1 MTKII
6 HTFLALLFPIFSF
19 ACGADV
25 HAFHLKITTTTGVV
39 DGYLSYAYHFD
50 QDSLSDPAYLKDIV
64 FANEEDWEKIILHTQ
79 RISYTYSDGENVF
92 QIPHFPVES
101 ELVLAL
107 SEISEIELLD
117 SPEALPVCELLAPM
131 DNEDGLWASQPPLAT
146 HSIETDYF
154 LFDIFLHSLD
164 PVSQQAFDAA
174 KDTLQAAVQDMD
186 WADTVSLEEE
196 CRRLLGDKVVV
207 VTWLYF

>member
-1 MTKII
+1 MKKII
-6 HTFLALLFPIFSF
+6 YTFLALLFPIASF

-25 HAFHLKITTTTGVV
+25 HAFHLKITTTSGVV

-50 QDSLSDPAYLKDIV
+50 KDSLDDPAYLKDIV
-64 FANEEDWEKIILHTQ
+64 FANEEDWEKIILHTE
-79 RISYTYSDGENVF
+79 RISYTYSDGEKVF
-92 QIPHFPVES
+92 QVPHFPIES

-107 SEISEIELLD
+107 SEISEIELLE
-117 SPEALPVCELLAPM
+117 SPEALPVCEILAPI
-131 DNEDGLWASQPPLAT
+131 DNEDKDWANQPALAS

-164 PVSQQAFDAA
+164 PVSQEAFAAA
-174 KDTLQAAVQDMD
+174 KDTLEAAVEEME

-196 CRRLLGDKVVV
+196 CKRLLGEKVVV